1 MLVLTRKL
9 GEGLVV
15 GQNINLKVLEIHKN
29 QIKIGIEAP
38 ADVRIYRDEVYE
50 EIKEQNLKA
59 TQTEISNVK
68 YAAENI
74 VVVKKNTNQAKE
86 LDPST

>member
-1 MLVLTRKL
+1 MLVLTRRL

-38 ADVRIYRDEVYE
+38 PDVRIYRDEVYE
-50 EIKEQNLKA
+50 EIKKQNLKA
-59 TQTEISNVK
+59 TQTVISNVK

-74 VVVKKNTNQAKE
+74 VALKKKTKRKE
-86 LDPST
+86 LDTST

>member
-15 GQNINLKVLEIHKN
+15 GKNINLKVLEIHKN
-29 QIKIGIEAP
+29 QIKIGIDAP
-38 ADVRIYRDEVYE
+38 PDVRIYRDEVYR
-50 EIKEQNLKA
+50 EIKKQNLKA

-68 YAAENI
+68 YAVKSIEAL
-74 VVVKKNTNQAKE
+74 KKNTNQKKWMH
-86 LDPST
+86 

>member
-15 GQNINLKVLEIHKN
+15 GKNINLKVLEIHKN
-29 QIKIGIEAP
+29 QIKIGIDAP
-38 ADVRIYRDEVYE
+38 PDVRIYRDEVYE
-50 EIKEQNLKA
+50 EIKKHNLKA
-59 TQTEISNVK
+59 TQTDISNVK

-74 VVVKKNTNQAKE
+74 VVPKKKSNQKE
-86 LDPST
+86 MDTTT

>member
-15 GQNINLKVLEIHKN
+15 GKNINLKVLEIHKN
-29 QIKIGIEAP
+29 QIKIGIDAP
-38 ADVRIYRDEVYE
+38 PDVRIYRDEVYE
-50 EIKEQNLKA
+50 EIKKQNLKA
-59 TQTEISNVK
+59 TQTDISNVK

-74 VVVKKNTNQAKE
+74 VVPKKKFNQKE
-86 LDPST
+86 MDTMR

>member
-1 MLVLTRKL
+1 VLVLTRRL

-15 GQNINLKVLEIHKN
+15 GQNISLKVLEIHKN

-38 ADVRIYRDEVYE
+38 PNVRIYRDEVYE
-50 EIKEQNLKA
+50 EIKKQNLKA

-68 YAAENI
+68 YAVENI
-74 VVVKKNTNQAKE
+74 VALKRRTIQKE
-86 LDPST
+86 VDTLT